1 MKFTG
6 SKAWVALLVG
16 AVAAGAL
23 FTQCTKQE
31 AGKTVLGSAAE
42 KVYVAPG
49 DYDDFYA
56 FMSGGFSG
64 QVSVYGLPSGRLF
77 RIIPVF
83 AQNAEN
89 GYGYTEES
97 KAMLMTR

>member
-42 KVYVAPG
+42 ADCRTIVVG
-49 DYDDFYA
+49 RESFGR
-56 FMSGGFSG
+56 FREFLEGH
-64 QVSVYGLPSGRLF
+64 VSDEIVRRARSRT
-77 RIIPVF
+77 VWVV
-83 AQNAEN
+83 E
-89 GYGYTEES
+89 
-97 KAMLMTR
+97 